1 MIIYWFI
8 QERRGG
14 VPKIYFK
21 GQQIAGSIVPLGVS
35 LRGARTL
42 PESLVRWPGSIAR
55 AWVRLRDQYRWGGQ
69 LRRDQAPARRKSWA
83 LRGADVNVVIQITDC
98 CLATG
103 RIVKQIIRVPV
114 TVKVGGSH

>member
-1 MIIYWFI
+1 MIIYWFL

-55 AWVRLRDQYRWGGQ
+55 AHGCGFAISIGGGV
-69 LRRDQAPARRKSWA
+69 S
-83 LRGADVNVVIQITDC
+83 
-98 CLATG
+98 
-103 RIVKQIIRVPV
+103 
-114 TVKVGGSH
+114 